1 MRLLKETLPPRFRLY
16 GLSIICMIGVA
27 AMTGALAWSTKL
39 VVNDVFSAGDASAA
53 VDVALILMGIA
64 VVKAGVDYANAMIQV
79 IFKRSVQADY
89 QKRIFADFVR
99 KDVWFF
105 LGEHQARYIN
115 QVKMFSNAASRLVV
129 NLSNKFITDVLTLTA
144 LVIVMILQDPLMS
157 LVLLVLF
164 PLIFALVSGLSARI
178 RSVAKDEVAMTGA
191 VDAVASE
198 AFQGIRTLKTYQLEE
213 KSISKYHSA
222 VDAVQERI
230 FKIARLTS
238 ATMPLMQFL
247 GGLILGGF
255 VLYASW
261 QTISYGR
268 TPGEFTAFIT
278 AFLLAYQPAERV
290 SKLWVDVQKS
300 LVAAQQMYIALERPA
315 RRALGGVETLDD
327 AAPSVEF
334 KDVSFS
340 YDDDS
345 PALHGVSFQIAP
357 GERIAIVGRSG
368 SGKTTTIDLVQR
380 FYDPTEGQVRIGG
393 YDLREVSE
401 ASVRRYIALI
411 SQDVFLF
418 EGTIRENIRDGRPD
432 AFDTE
437 IARAAHLAALDDALA
452 SMPDGLDTEVG
463 PNGSNLSGG
472 QRQRV
477 GIARA
482 LLSDARIYILDEAT
496 SALDARNDLAVLENI
511 RTHIRDATVMFVTH
525 RSSTLG
531 FVDRVIMLDAGQ
543 VVGFDTFARLAEEHN
558 EFRTLFTIDEQ
569 EAGAEASE
577 PEDERQYM

>member
-1 MRLLKETLPPRFRLY
+1 
-16 GLSIICMIGVA
+16 
-27 AMTGALAWSTKL
+27 
-39 VVNDVFSAGDASAA
+39 
-53 VDVALILMGIA
+53 
-64 VVKAGVDYANAMIQV
+64 
-79 IFKRSVQADY
+79 
-89 QKRIFADFVR
+89 
-99 KDVWFF
+99 
-105 LGEHQARYIN
+105 
-115 QVKMFSNAASRLVV
+115 
-129 NLSNKFITDVLTLTA
+129 
-144 LVIVMILQDPLMS
+144 
-157 LVLLVLF
+157 
-164 PLIFALVSGLSARI
+164 
-178 RSVAKDEVAMTGA
+178 
-191 VDAVASE
+191 
-198 AFQGIRTLKTYQLEE
+198 
-213 KSISKYHSA
+213 
-222 VDAVQERI
+222 
-230 FKIARLTS
+230 
-238 ATMPLMQFL
+238 
-247 GGLILGGF
+247 
-255 VLYASW
+255 
-261 QTISYGR
+261 
-268 TPGEFTAFIT
+268 
-278 AFLLAYQPAERV
+278 V

-432 AFDTE
+432 ASDTE